1 MTMQRRCVCSLVT
14 VPHVLRVDPRENA
27 KTVAEFAAAMK
38 AKPDGYNHGSSGV
51 GSTLNLEQFAELNR
65 SEFDR
70 YGKLVKAANIKAE

>member
-1 MTMQRRCVCSLVT
+1 MRVLTGHGAARAAGRLTGKRRDGG
-14 VPHVLRVDPRENA
+14 RVRRLDE
-27 KTVAEFAAAMK
+27 